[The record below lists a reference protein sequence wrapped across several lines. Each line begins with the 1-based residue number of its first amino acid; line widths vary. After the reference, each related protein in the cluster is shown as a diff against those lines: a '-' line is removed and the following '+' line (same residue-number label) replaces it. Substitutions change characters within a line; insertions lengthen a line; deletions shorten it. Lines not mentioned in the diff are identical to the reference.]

1 VILFG
6 RRHPTQLSLSRF
18 ADGDLVPHRLRRIG
32 RHVQRCETCREYVRF
47 INELGDVARELKRD
61 DMPDVSALADAV
73 IRRRRAGE
81 RGPEVGIVPEWAN
94 GDEEAATPR
103 RRRAGRAPAG
113 SRRFAGAIAAGLA
126 LVAATSAYLLLAPSA
141 AATRGELSFGP
152 IPPAG
157 PAATI
162 PIEYEPAYYLAEEDS
177 LRLRVE
183 VGRPPEPEVGGH
195 RSVVRRTVTLHR
207 DDDGKFRGYL
217 PLEEG
222 DLSAVAAVEDFD
234 AVDLDTNSGRLW
246 ELYLAFDNGE
256 PTLAALESRY
266 RTLER
271 YNLVMAIEWADSLAE
286 AEPHNPLGLTIQYM
300 YLSNAAP
307 EPVPDSVR
315 ELHRNRLAEL
325 IRGTGARAG
334 GGAGSLSADLE
345 VDELKWLATYARMVG
360 EMGAHDSLMGEVAR
374 RASDHPMVTD
384 RRALAV
390 LEETGSDLRRRL
402 ARLEH
407 LWAALD
413 HPTPLIVYL
422 GTRAAA
428 AVGDVDALES
438 WLDRGRRHPGV
449 RTPDLL
455 GRLEGYDELA
465 AQRLRLLQ
473 AAIAELKLEADERPL
488 RTSALEH
495 EADLR
500 RRALEVDLALADA
513 LVATGDT
520 AVAARVYERAIEHAW
535 RAEDIRPYV
544 DFLLARGDTAA
555 ALPLVGI
562 VAADPLYGDSALAE
576 FAEIIGATTDDVGS
590 FVEQSRRELARR
602 MHATLPDRRRIRGDV
617 LLGPLGSDDVE
628 ARTYLADRPTVLLV
642 WSPRLRDT
650 SGQLAEFEELAK
662 GEKMAEAVRAALM
675 VPIEDNQRVATLDA
689 VDFPVLLDPTG
700 QLTAQVPG
708 WELRSYLVVDQNLAI
723 AATVLDGPTA
733 FRIAKVLTW

>member
-32 RHVQRCETCREYVRF
+32 RHVQWCETCREYVRF

-81 RGPEVGIVPEWAN
+81 RGPEVGLVPEWAN

-422 GTRAAA
+422 GTRTAA

-449 RTPDLL
+449 ATFSLL
-455 GRLEGYDELA
+455 GDLEGYDGFA
-465 AQRLRLLQ
+465 VQRLRLLQ
-473 AAIAELKLEADERPL
+473 TRIDELGVEVDERPL
-488 RTSALEH
+488 RMSALEH

-500 RRALEVDLALADA
+500 RRALEVEIALADA
-513 LVATGDT
+513 FVATGDT
-520 AVAARVYERAIEHAW
+520 AAAGRVYEGAIGHAW

-576 FAEIIGATTDDVGS
+576 FAEIIGAQTDDVGS
-590 FVEQSRRELARR
+590 FMEQSRRELARR
-602 MHATLPDRRRIRGDV
+602 MHATLPERRRIRGDV
-617 LLGPLGSDDVE
+617 PLRPLRSDDVE
-628 ARTYLADRPTVLLV
+628 AETFLEGRPTVFLV
-642 WSPRLRDT
+642 WSPGWHDE
-650 SGQLAEFEELAK
+650 SGQLPEFEELASRE
-662 GEKMAEAVRAALM
+662 GMSRAVRAVLM
-675 VPIEDNQRVATLDA
+675 IPIQDNQLVETLDT
-689 VDFPVLLDPTG
+689 VDVPVLLDPTG
-700 QLTAQVPG
+700 QLTAQVRG
-708 WELRSYLVVDQNLAI
+708 WTFTSYLVVDPNLAI
-723 AATVLDGPTA
+723 TAKVYDAPTA
-733 FRIAKVLTW
+733 FRIAKILTW